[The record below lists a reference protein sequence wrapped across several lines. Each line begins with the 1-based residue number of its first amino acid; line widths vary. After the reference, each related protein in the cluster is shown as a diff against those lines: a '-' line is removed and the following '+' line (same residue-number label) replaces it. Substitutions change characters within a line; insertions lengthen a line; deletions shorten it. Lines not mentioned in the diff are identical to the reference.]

1 MSHINTVK
9 NIAAALIIIFMSACA
24 DELNTGTSA
33 TNEPSASGPNI
44 SENTNIAK
52 PKEERQPETALN
64 EPGVTANRITTVK
77 GEVPTPAPLNEPYQ
91 PQADSTIFQTPE
103 LGALVKVEEGT
114 TIEEWRAP
122 EPTYESPPEII
133 SHPLAS
139 VIFVRTSGKEYK
151 LVVLP
156 KEPNETLEEWSRH
169 SNFGDPYLP
178 DDTVQTKNNFT
189 AYVYKTGDEGAL
201 PLHHVMIAT
210 ERFVYRF
217 DWEDPRLPQDGDE
230 AMEFIRNDREAYF
243 NTPQDLLDFIQ
254 EIEVQ

>member
-1 MSHINTVK
+1 MSCVNTAK
-9 NIAAALIIIFMSACA
+9 NIIAALIIILMTACA
-24 DELNTGTSA
+24 DDLSVNTPTTG
-33 TNEPSASGPNI
+33 EPSASGPNI
-44 SENTNIAK
+44 ATNQSVAK
-52 PKEERQPETALN
+52 PKGGEPATASTGN
-64 EPGVTANRITTVK
+64 NATANKITAVK
-77 GEVPTPAPLNEPYQ
+77 GPLPTPLNESYR
-91 PQADSTIFQTPE
+91 PQADSNIFQTPE

-114 TIEEWRAP
+114 TMKEWRAP
-122 EPTYESPPEII
+122 ELVEESPPEII

-139 VIFVRTSGKEYK
+139 TIFVRTNGKEYK

-156 KEPNETLEEWSRH
+156 KEPNETLEEWNRH

-178 DDTVQTKNNFT
+178 DDTAQTKNNFT

-217 DWEDPRLPQDGDE
+217 DWEDPRLPQNGDE

-254 EIEVQ
+254 EIEIQ